1 MRGAFLLL
9 ALAVSLPTA
18 NAQRA
23 GFGGP
28 HFSGH
33 PSHQFGLGRNRTT
46 PLPGGAYGFFGAPFY
61 SSDFYDAG
69 YPVAAQPPFVVT
81 QSLAPPVAP
90 ERMPADPLM
99 IELQGDRYVQL
110 GGAENA
116 SSGSLI
122 SVQSEPSPSAK
133 LEPMKPVVLI
143 FRDGHQEEV
152 SDYTIA
158 NGVLYASANYYS
170 DGVWTKKI
178 ELAAVNIADTIATT
192 QTRGVSFRLPASPNE
207 VITRP

>member
-33 PSHQFGLGRNRTT
+33 PSHQFGMGRNESR
-46 PLPGGAYGFFGAPFY
+46 PFPFYGAYGFFGTPFY
-61 SSDFYDAG
+61 SSDFYEAE
-69 YPVAAQPPFVVT
+69 YPVASQ
-81 QSLAPPVAP
+81 PPVATTQPPIPAP
-90 ERMPADPLM
+90 ERTPAEPLM
-99 IELQGDRYVQL
+99 IELQGDRYVAQ
-110 GGAENA
+110 GASDTAGSVISIQPA
-116 SSGSLI
+116 SK
-122 SVQSEPSPSAK
+122 PSAEVRRED
-133 LEPMKPVVLI
+133 LKPILLI

-152 SDYTIA
+152 TDYTIA
-158 NGVLYASANYYS
+158 NGALYASANYYS

-178 ELAAVNIADTIATT
+178 ELATVNIADTIATN